1 MITIEKLVEFG
12 ADTATGL
19 GRCAGK
25 ESLYLR
31 LVSTVPKQPDFDRM
45 AEAIAAGDFKTGFEA
60 AHSLKGI
67 LGNLSLSPLY
77 EKVCEITDYLRN
89 GTEMDY
95 SPLLS
100 EINAMKEQLT
110 ALCD

>member
-31 LVSTVPKQPDFDRM
+31 LKKKKKKKNDFDRM
-45 AEAIAAGDFKTGFEA
+45 AEAVAAGDFKTGFEA

-100 EINAMKEQLT
+100 EINSMKEQLT